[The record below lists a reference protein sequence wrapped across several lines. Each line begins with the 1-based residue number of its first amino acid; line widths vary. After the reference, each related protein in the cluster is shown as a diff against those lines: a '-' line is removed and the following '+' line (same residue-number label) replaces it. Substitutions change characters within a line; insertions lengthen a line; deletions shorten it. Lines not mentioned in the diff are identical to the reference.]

1 MSEKKKLLFIY
12 PQLYTFVKTD
22 LELLSDKFQIISFNQ
37 KWSSKYL
44 LPFNLIVQ
52 FFYLLFN
59 IVKVDKIL
67 ISFGGYH
74 SLLPA
79 LFGKIFNKK
88 IFIIVHG
95 TDCVSFPEINYG
107 NLRNPIMR
115 FFISNTYNL
124 VDKILPVSKSLV
136 YTKNTY
142 YSKTPIEFGY
152 SYHLK
157 DIATPYKVIHNA
169 VDHSF
174 WCKDKKTLKDNNTFI
189 SVLSN
194 GKEHIKGID
203 LLCEVTSSFPNC
215 NFFLAGI
222 DKIDSLKIP
231 NNVICLG
238 RLNPKQLREYY
249 SKSRFYLQLS
259 NTEGFGVSLCE
270 AMLCECIPIVSSV
283 NMLPEIVGDTGF
295 ILERR
300 DSSMLSRLINDAI
313 SCNFDLL
320 SKRARLKIKDNYFKQ
335 KRKSSLIKELTSK

>member
-1 MSEKKKLLFIY
+1 M
-12 PQLYTFVKTD
+12 
-22 LELLSDKFQIISFNQ
+22 
-37 KWSSKYL
+37 
-44 LPFNLIVQ
+44 
-52 FFYLLFN
+52 
-59 IVKVDKIL
+59 
-67 ISFGGYH
+67 
-74 SLLPA
+74 
-79 LFGKIFNKK
+79 FGKIFNKK

-142 YSKTPIEFGY
+142 YAKTPIEFGY

-157 DIATPYKVIHNA
+157 DITTPFKVIHNA

-174 WCKDKKTLKDNNTFI
+174 WCKDKNTLKDNTTFI

-203 LLCEVTSSFPNC
+203 LLCEVASSFPNC
-215 NFFLAGI
+215 KFFLAGI
-222 DKIDSLKIP
+222 DKIDSLRIP
-231 NNVICLG
+231 KNVICLG

-295 ILERR
+295 ILETR
-300 DSSMLSRLINDAI
+300 DSSMLSGLINDAI

-320 SKRARLKIKDNYFKQ
+320 SNRARLKIKDNYYMQ
-335 KRKSSLIKELTSK
+335 KRKSSLIKELISK

>member
-59 IVKVDKIL
+59 LVKVDTIL

-142 YSKTPIEFGY
+142 YAKTPIEFGY

-157 DIATPYKVIHNA
+157 DITTPYKVIHNA

-174 WCKDKKTLKDNNTFI
+174 WCKDKNTLKDNTTFI

-194 GKEHIKGID
+194 GKEHIKGVD

-215 NFFLAGI
+215 KFFLAGI
-222 DKIDSLKIP
+222 DNIDSLKIP
-231 NNVICLG
+231 KNVICLG

-295 ILERR
+295 ILEAR
-300 DSSMLSRLINDAI
+300 DSSMLSGLINDAI
-313 SCNFDLL
+313 SCNFDLF
-320 SKRARLKIKDNYFKQ
+320 SKKARLKIKDNYYMQ

>member
-12 PQLYTFVKTD
+12 PQLYTFVQTD
-22 LELLSDKFQIISFNQ
+22 LELLSDKFQVISLNQ

-44 LPFNLIVQ
+44 LPFNLIFQ

-59 IVKVDKIL
+59 LVKVDTIL

-79 LFGKIFNKK
+79 FFGKIFNKK

-95 TDCVSFPEINYG
+95 TDCVSFAEINYG
-107 NLRNPIMR
+107 NLRNPIMK

-142 YSKTPIEFGY
+142 YAKTPKEFGY
-152 SYHLK
+152 NYHLK
-157 DIATPYKVIHNA
+157 NITTPYKVIHNA

-174 WCKDKKTLKDNNTFI
+174 WYKDKNTIKDNNTFI

-203 LLCEVTSSFPNC
+203 LLCEVTSSFPNYK
-215 NFFLAGI
+215 FFLAGI
-222 DKIDSLKIP
+222 DKIDCLKIP
-231 NNVICLG
+231 KNVICLG

-249 SKSRFYLQLS
+249 SNSRFYLQLS

-295 ILERR
+295 ILEKR
-300 DSSMLSRLINDAI
+300 DSGMLCGLINEAI

-320 SKRARLKIKDNYFKQ
+320 SNKARLKIKDNYYMH
-335 KRKSSLIKELTSK
+335 KRKSSLIKELTGK

>member
-59 IVKVDKIL
+59 LVKVDTIL

-95 TDCVSFPEINYG
+95 TDCVSFTEISYG

-142 YSKTPIEFGY
+142 YAKTPIEFGY

-157 DIATPYKVIHNA
+157 DITTPYKVIHNA

-174 WCKDKKTLKDNNTFI
+174 WCKDKNTLKDNTTFI

-215 NFFLAGI
+215 KFFLAGI

-231 NNVICLG
+231 KNVMCLG

-295 ILERR
+295 ILEAR
-300 DSSMLSRLINDAI
+300 DSSMLSGLINDAI

-320 SKRARLKIKDNYFKQ
+320 SKKARSKIKDNYYMQ

>member
-59 IVKVDKIL
+59 LVKVDTIL

-142 YSKTPIEFGY
+142 YAKTPIEFGY

-157 DIATPYKVIHNA
+157 DITTPYKVIHNA

-174 WCKDKKTLKDNNTFI
+174 WCKDKNTLKDNTTFI

-215 NFFLAGI
+215 KFFLAGI
-222 DKIDSLKIP
+222 DSIDSLEIP
-231 NNVICLG
+231 KNVICLG

-295 ILERR
+295 ILEAR
-300 DSSMLSRLINDAI
+300 DSSMLSGLINDAI

-320 SKRARLKIKDNYFKQ
+320 SKKARSKIKDNYYMQ

>member
-1 MSEKKKLLFIY
+1 
-12 PQLYTFVKTD
+12 
-22 LELLSDKFQIISFNQ
+22 
-37 KWSSKYL
+37 
-44 LPFNLIVQ
+44 
-52 FFYLLFN
+52 
-59 IVKVDKIL
+59 
-67 ISFGGYH
+67 
-74 SLLPA
+74 
-79 LFGKIFNKK
+79 
-88 IFIIVHG
+88 
-95 TDCVSFPEINYG
+95 
-107 NLRNPIMR
+107 MR

-142 YSKTPIEFGY
+142 YAKTPIEFGY

-157 DIATPYKVIHNA
+157 DITTPYKVIHNA

-174 WCKDKKTLKDNNTFI
+174 WCKDKNTLKDNTTFI

-215 NFFLAGI
+215 KFFLAGI
-222 DKIDSLKIP
+222 DNIDSLEIP
-231 NNVICLG
+231 KNVICLG

-295 ILERR
+295 ILEAR
-300 DSSMLSRLINDAI
+300 DSSMLSGLINDAI

-320 SKRARLKIKDNYFKQ
+320 SKKARSKIKDNYYMQ